1 MAEFDK
7 MYNIYFC
14 TYMPT
19 TLSVAETR
27 RRLAEVL
34 GKVYY
39 ASEEFII
46 ARKGKPVARIVPYVA
61 PATDHPRT
69 LADVKGWLDP
79 KDNFFQALA
88 SIRTR
93 SSKPRNPFVKAGRR
107 HGVSS

>member
-19 TLSVAETR
+19 TLSVAEAR

-61 PATDHPRT
+61 LATDHPRT
-69 LADVKGWLDP
+69 LGDVKGWLDP

-88 SIRTR
+88 SIRR
-93 SSKPRNPFVKAGRR
+93 GSSKPRNPFVKTGR
-107 HGVSS
+107 